1 MPRQSLP
8 LKTTRGSVGYLVEAL
23 MVEALMVEA
32 LNDVGIACVVTRRRE
47 VPHAADCYG
56 DVNR

>member
-1 MPRQSLP
+1 
-8 LKTTRGSVGYLVEAL
+8 VGYLVEAL